1 MPNFTS
7 LLYEVDGH
15 ICTITLNRP
24 EKKNALSQA
33 LTNEII
39 FALETARDDSSV
51 RVIVLT
57 GSGGVFCS
65 GADLGGMADSQK
77 SDIPHR
83 GSFPE
88 LLIAQRTCGK
98 PIIAKVRKYALAG
111 GLGLMMGCQFA
122 LAEDT
127 AQFSTPEIDRGIWPM
142 MIMAN
147 IFRHVPRRKGL
158 EMCLFGERIDAKQ
171 AENWGVIN
179 KAVPADQLDAEVASW
194 AQRLAEKSPIAMKLG
209 LNAFYKQEAM
219 EFDAAVKYLSG
230 ELAKVINTEDA
241 REGIAA
247 FLQKRKPNFKGK

>member
-1 MPNFTS
+1 MPNYTA
-7 LLYEVDGH
+7 LIYEVTGH

-24 EKKNALSQA
+24 EKKNSLNQVI
-33 LTNEII
+33 TNELI
-39 FALETARDDSSV
+39 FALEQARDDTNV
-51 RVIVLT
+51 RVIVMT
-57 GSGGVFCS
+57 GAGGVFCS
-65 GADLGGMADSQK
+65 GADLGGMQASQK

-83 GSFPE
+83 GAFPE
-88 LLIAQRTCGK
+88 LLSAQRTCGK

-111 GLGLMMGCQFA
+111 GLGLMMGCQFV

-158 EMCLFGERIDAKQ
+158 EMCFFGERIDAKQ
-171 AENWGVIN
+171 AEAWGVIN
-179 KAVPADQLDAEVASW
+179 KAVPADQLDAEVDQW
-194 AQRLAEKSPIAMKLG
+194 ATKLAKKSPIAMKLG
-209 LNAFYKQEAM
+209 LDAFYKQEQM

-247 FLQKRKPNFKGK
+247 FLQKREPNFKGK